1 MPTTRPRLF
10 VVALAAACLLAAG
23 SAAASSTVTQEID
36 RTVSL
41 AAGGE
46 VVLENVNGSITVDTW
61 DRDEVRLHVEKE
73 VKAASRSDAD
83 EALEH
88 FTVTI
93 RSEDDRL
100 HVEAK
105 PPHQNSGFFA
115 WLLDRQVQY
124 SASYRL
130 TVPRRAH
137 LEATTV
143 NGAVDVSGLEGHLAV
158 NTVNGG
164 VQIDGVTGTT
174 EVSTV
179 NGRVKVAD
187 ARGSV
192 SASTVNGGVDVE
204 LRQVDLD
211 ADMSFSTVNGG
222 VKLALPA
229 DVATR
234 LDARTSNGGIST
246 DFPVEVKGRYGRK
259 SVQAEL
265 NGGGGELEVR
275 TTNGGISIRKL

>member
-1 MPTTRPRLF
+1 MRPSRLIV
-10 VVALAAACLLAAG
+10 VVALLLLAAS
-23 SAAASSTVTQEID
+23 SATAATVTQEID
-36 RTVSL
+36 RTVAL

-61 DRDEVRLHVEKE
+61 DRDEVRLHVEKK
-73 VKAASRSDAD
+73 VKAGSRSDA
-83 EALEH
+83 EEVMERFA
-88 FTVTI
+88 VKI
-93 RSEDDRL
+93 RAESDRL
-100 HVEAK
+100 EVEAES
-105 PPHQNSGFFA
+105 PREGSGFFG
-115 WLLDRQVQY
+115 WLLNRNLQY

-143 NGAVDVSGLEGHLAV
+143 NGTVDVSGIEGRLV
-158 NTVNGG
+158 VSTVNGG
-164 VQIDGVTGTT
+164 VRIDGVTGDT

-204 LRQVDLD
+204 LRRVDRN

-222 VKLALPA
+222 VSLALPA

-246 DFPVEVKGRYGRK
+246 DFPVEVERRHGRK
-259 SVQAEL
+259 SLRAEL
-265 NGGGGELEVR
+265 NGGGGDLEVR
-275 TTNGGISIRKL
+275 TTNGGISIHKL